1 MEAQKHPHNEKHKK
15 GWTEYFFEFF
25 MLFLAVFLGSLA
37 ENIREHN
44 VENEKEKV
52 YMQNVLEDLK
62 TDTAIY
68 NNYSKNNQS
77 LFQSIDTLIQL
88 IRLE

>member
-1 MEAQKHPHNEKHKK
+1 MEAQKRQRNEMHKK

-44 VENEKEKV
+44 VENE
-52 YMQNVLEDLK
+52 
-62 TDTAIY
+62 
-68 NNYSKNNQS
+68 
-77 LFQSIDTLIQL
+77 
-88 IRLE
+88 